1 MWLVIF
7 AAVVV
12 ALVLGE
18 GWRQRRKYGAPS
30 GRPNLIGAGFL
41 ELQGHLQPD
50 RKVEVMQTQAK
61 GQEATETE
69 QDVAGS
75 GRPPKDGK
83 RAAT

>member
-30 GRPNLIGAGFL
+30 GRPNLVGAGFL

-50 RKVEVMQTQAK
+50 RKVEVMQAQAK
-61 GQEATETE
+61 GQEATATE
-69 QDVAGS
+69 QEAAGS
-75 GRPPKDGK
+75 GRPKDGK
-83 RAAT
+83 GTGT